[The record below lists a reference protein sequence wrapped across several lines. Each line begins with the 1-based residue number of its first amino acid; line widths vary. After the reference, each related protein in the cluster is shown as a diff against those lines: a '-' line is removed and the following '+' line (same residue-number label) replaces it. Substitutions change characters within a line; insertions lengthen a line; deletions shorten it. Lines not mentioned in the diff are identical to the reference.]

1 MRWLF
6 KKTTDL
12 TEEEYAAVYES
23 LSTSRRAHIDRMK
36 QDEDKK
42 RSLLA
47 SALVAELLLLE
58 GISGA
63 TLESEADGR
72 PFLRGS
78 DLFVSI
84 SHSHQGVACA
94 IDHQPVGID
103 LEQIRPVR
111 KSLIQYVCLPEE
123 LAYVMQAPQPDT
135 VTDPDTLQRFF
146 QVWTAKEA
154 CFKKHRD
161 LVLLKINTLS
171 LETTLYIT
179 DGFFIN
185 II

>member
-12 TEEEYAAVYES
+12 TAEEYATVYEG
-23 LSTSRRAHIDRMK
+23 LSASRKAHIDQMK
-36 QDEDKK
+36 QEEDKK

-47 SALVAELLLLE
+47 SALVAELLQAEGVAAKLE
-58 GISGA
+58 ND
-63 TLESEADGR
+63 ADGR

-78 DLFVSI
+78 NLFVSI

-123 LAYVMQAPQPDT
+123 LAYVIRSPQPDT

-161 LVLLKINTLS
+161 LVLLKINTLP
-171 LETTLYIT
+171 LETTLCIT

>member
-1 MRWLF
+1 MNWLF

-12 TEEEYAAVYES
+12 SGGEYAAVYEG
-23 LSTSRRAHIDRMK
+23 LSSSRKAHIDQMK
-36 QDEDKK
+36 QEEDKK

-47 SALVAELLLLE
+47 SALVAELLQTEGVTAKLE
-58 GISGA
+58 
-63 TLESEADGR
+63 TDHDGR
-72 PFLRGS
+72 PYLSGS

-94 IDHQPVGID
+94 ISYEPVGID
-103 LEQIRPVR
+103 LELIRPVR
-111 KSLIQYVCLPEE
+111 KSLIDYVCLENE
-123 LAYVMQAPQPDT
+123 RAYVLQTPQPDT
-135 VTDPDTLQRFF
+135 VTAPETLKRFF

-154 CFKKHRD
+154 CFKKTPGQ
-161 LVLLKINTLS
+161 VLLKIDTLP
-171 LETTLYIT
+171 LETTLCIT

>member
-12 TEEEYAAVYES
+12 SEEEYAAVYEG
-23 LSTSRRAHIDRMK
+23 LSSSRKAHIDQMK
-36 QDEDKK
+36 QEEDKK

-47 SALVAELLLLE
+47 SALVAELLQAEGVAAKLE
-58 GISGA
+58 ND
-63 TLESEADGR
+63 ADGR

-111 KSLIQYVCLPEE
+111 KSLVEYVCLPEE
-123 LAYVMQAPQPDT
+123 LAYVIQSPQPDT

-161 LVLLKINTLS
+161 LVLLKINTLP
-171 LETTLYIT
+171 LETTLCIT